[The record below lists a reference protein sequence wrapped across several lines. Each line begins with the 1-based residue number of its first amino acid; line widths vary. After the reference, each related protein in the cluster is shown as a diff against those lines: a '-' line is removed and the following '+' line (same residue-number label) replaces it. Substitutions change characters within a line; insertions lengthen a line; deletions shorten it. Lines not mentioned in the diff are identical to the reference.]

1 MTTVLEYLEEET
13 AFIPDPD
20 MPASVANSEI
30 TQIIEAVFIFEVTRP
45 DDDDEDFYGGS
56 AGYEEG
62 EHKVLEI
69 TAGAGDESVSFIL
82 ISPNDEEWLY
92 YEDIDSYISDT
103 YSDQD
108 EVSYNY
114 EVLSD
119 ETL

>member
-45 DDDDEDFYGGS
+45 DDDDEDFY
-56 AGYEEG
+56 

-69 TAGAGDESVSFIL
+69 TAGAGDDSVSFIL